1 MQLPREPGLRRRLAY
16 GEHLRSRN
24 FFNSFNS
31 LNRNELLN
39 FNINFNEN
47 KESGLNVKN
56 LIKNSKIIIYKYN
69 FFCSICQEDCQV
81 YDKVETK
88 ILREL
93 ICEHSFHINCID
105 TWLSNNNSCPM
116 CRKLLI

>member
-16 GEHLRSRN
+16 GELLRSRN
-24 FFNSFNS
+24 LFNSFS
-31 LNRNELLN
+31 RLNRNPSLN

-47 KESGLNVKN
+47 KEYGLNVKN

-69 FFCSICQEDCQV
+69 FFCSICQEYCLV
-81 YDKVETK
+81 SDKDESI

-93 ICEHSFHINCID
+93 ICDHSFHINCID